1 MTRNYSLGCGA
12 FNGPVPYKVRRTLER
27 HEPLAR
33 ESFNPRKGTGVR
45 RSPRGLLETK
55 QAPQAPMPR
64 RTLERH
70 EPLARESFNPR
81 KGTGVRRSP
90 RGPLETKRA
99 PQAPMPRR
107 TLERHEP
114 LARDNFNPRKGTG
127 VRRSP
132 RGPLETKRALQAPMP
147 RCITDQ
153 RLGGWLAQAPRW
165 SQMPGRKRLAAAP
178 HHFY

>member
-1 MTRNYSLGCGA
+1 MRNYSLGRGA
-12 FNGPVPYKVRRTLER
+12 FNGPVPCKVRRTLER

-33 ESFNPRKGTGVR
+33 YNVNPRKGTGVR
-45 RSPRGLLETK
+45 RLPRGPFETER
-55 QAPQAPMPR
+55 APEAPMPR

-70 EPLARESFNPR
+70 EPLARYNVNPR
-81 KGTGVRRSP
+81 KGIYVRRSP
-90 RGPLETKRA
+90 RGSFETKRA

-114 LARDNFNPRKGTG
+114 LARYNDNPQKDTG

-132 RGPLETKRALQAPMP
+132 RGPFEAERAPQAPMP
-147 RCITDQ
+147 RSITDQ
-153 RLGGWLAQAPRW
+153 RLGGWLAEAPRW
-165 SQMPGRKRLAAAP
+165 SQMPGRERLAAAP

>member
-1 MTRNYSLGCGA
+1 MTRNYSLDCGA
-12 FNGPVPYKVRRTLER
+12 FNGSVPCKVRRTLER

-45 RSPRGLLETK
+45 RSPRGPFETK
-55 QAPQAPMPR
+55 RAPQAPMTR

-90 RGPLETKRA
+90 PGPFETKRA

-107 TLERHEP
+107 TLT
-114 LARDNFNPRKGTG
+114 ARESFNPRKGTG
-127 VRRSP
+127 VRKSP
-132 RGPLETKRALQAPMP
+132 RGPFETKRAPQAPMP
-147 RCITDQ
+147 HCVTDQ
-153 RLGGWLAQAPRW
+153 RLGDWLAQAPRW
-165 SQMPGRKRLAAAP
+165 LQMPGRERLAAAP